1 MSLRNETM
9 TEPQGNEGES
19 LAPSPGIERAHTT
32 SEQGTRES
40 RLSALERQWSVGSN
54 LGSGIDMNQRSPF
67 QRYEESPFHASW
79 AGTDSFLGASAL
91 PLGRGS
97 FSYHSS
103 IGPMSVSTVAA
114 DQTVPLSETGKGIF
128 TAIDDK
134 STVTSII
141 HDEARIVNWQVVL
154 KLCHSHPQHAKYA
167 DPSGW
172 TALHHACNR
181 RCPREDV
188 VEALITAYPDALLD
202 LEEKGMTPLH
212 YACRFKAPKEC
223 VRHLLHLFPEKGRA
237 SVSKRDRKG
246 RTPLNYAVR
255 YDAPPGVVEML
266 LEVDPSAV
274 LDEDRNAD
282 SPLAIVWDSWA
293 EKFEGK
299 KTLQPLLHPEESG
312 VQHSTPEELWAV
324 LAADSKLK
332 KRWDT
337 VNMLLRASFRFPS
350 DGTEHR
356 KWRVM
361 HATAA
366 IKCHPTLFRLAKA
379 LYPEQAKELDE
390 GDLNI
395 SHKAPRSA
403 LHLAASSPASGDT
416 GSFVLASLLEM
427 NPDAAFMVDDE
438 DGSVPLHLIVQNER
452 KSHWSMVRS
461 LLQRNPAAVR
471 SVDKQGRTPLHRAA
485 AAIANHSGTDWSG
498 ATSSLDLQ
506 STIFNLLQAYRE
518 AASAADTTG
527 CLPLHLIAAHAR
539 IWDEE
544 VDAVS
549 GANEAATRVR
559 AGPVADS
566 SLPLHLAAKNERA
579 ELSLI
584 AKLVQLNPRAASQP
598 DSKGKLPFHLACESG
613 KLWEEGVSVIYD
625 AFPDAVR
632 ESETNPR
639 RWTALQMAAASRRE
653 TGPLIEKLTELNPE
667 AANRQDSK
675 NRFPLHLACA
685 AGKGW
690 ETGLRTLFEAN
701 PDAIFIED
709 TCGLLPFH
717 IAAFRYCKPSEQE
730 IEIALKAK
738 GPVFKSRGILRTTVV
753 EKPSTKSSENEAI
766 QIEVMFELLRA
777 APNILKM

>member
-1 MSLRNETM
+1 M
-9 TEPQGNEGES
+9 TEPQGNEGDS
-19 LAPSPGIERAHTT
+19 LAPNPGIERAHTT

-40 RLSALERQWSVGSN
+40 RLSVVERQWSVGRI
-54 LGSGIDMNQRSPF
+54 LDGSGVDMNMNQRSPF
-67 QRYEESPFHASW
+67 SRFEEPSFHASW
-79 AGTDSFLGASAL
+79 AGTDSFLRASDL
-91 PLGRGS
+91 PLGRAS
-97 FSYHSS
+97 FSYQSS
-103 IGPMSVSTVAA
+103 FGQHISLSAEAA
-114 DQTVPLSETGKGIF
+114 AQALPLSETRKGIF
-128 TAIDDK
+128 TAVDDK

-154 KLCHSHPQHAKYA
+154 KLCQSHPQHAKYA

-188 VEALITAYPDALLD
+188 VEALIKAYPDALLD

-212 YACRFKAPKEC
+212 YACRFKAPDEC

-246 RTPLNYAVR
+246 RTPLYYAVR

-282 SPLAIVWDSWA
+282 SPLALVWDSWA

-299 KTLQPLLHPEESG
+299 KTLQPLLYPEESG
-312 VQHSTPEELWAV
+312 LNHSTPEDL
-324 LAADSKLK
+324 LADSKLK

-337 VNMLLRASFRFPS
+337 VNMLLRAAFRFPS

-379 LYPEQAKELDE
+379 LYPEQAKELDV
-390 GDLNI
+390 GDLDF
-395 SHKAPRSA
+395 SHEAPRSA
-403 LHLAASSPASGDT
+403 LHLAASSPANGDA
-416 GSFVLASLLEM
+416 GSFVLESLLEM
-427 NPDAAFMVDDE
+427 NPDAASMIDEE

-485 AAIANHSGTDWSG
+485 AAIANHNGTDWSG
-498 ATSSLDLQ
+498 ATSSLELQ
-506 STIFNLLQAYRE
+506 STIFNLLQAYPE
-518 AASAADTTG
+518 AANVPDNTG

-539 IWDEE
+539 IWDAE
-544 VDAVS
+544 VDSVS
-549 GANEAATRVR
+549 VANEAATRVR
-559 AGPVADS
+559 AGPAANN
-566 SLPLHLAAKNERA
+566 SLPLHLAAKNEHA

-584 AKLVQLNPRAASQP
+584 LKLVQLNPRAASQP
-598 DSKGKLPFHLACESG
+598 DSNGKLPFHLACESG
-613 KLWEEGVSVIYD
+613 KVWEQGVSVIYD

-632 ESETNPR
+632 ESEANTR
-639 RWTALQMAAASRRE
+639 RWTALQMAAATRGE
-653 TGPLIEKLTELNPE
+653 TGPLIETLTKLNPE
-667 AANRQDSK
+667 AVNRQDSK
-675 NRFPLHLACA
+675 NRFPLHLACV

-730 IEIALKAK
+730 IEAALKAK
-738 GPVFKSRGILRTTVV
+738 GPVFKSRGIPRTPIT
-753 EKPSTKSSENEAI
+753 EKPSTKSCENEAI

-777 APNILKM
+777 APNVLKM